1 MLKDRAPKLRVLL
14 LDATAFLTE
23 FRIAMV
29 LRDMGL
35 QRQDGRADSES
46 DQQGASFPTHVFS
59 SSPQGGSWCE
69 GLVMRQFWPGGNVE
83 MP

>member
-23 FRIAMV
+23 LRIAMV

-35 QRQDGRADSES
+35 QRQDASADSRS
-46 DQQGASFPTHVFS
+46 DQQGA
-59 SSPQGGSWCE
+59 SWCE